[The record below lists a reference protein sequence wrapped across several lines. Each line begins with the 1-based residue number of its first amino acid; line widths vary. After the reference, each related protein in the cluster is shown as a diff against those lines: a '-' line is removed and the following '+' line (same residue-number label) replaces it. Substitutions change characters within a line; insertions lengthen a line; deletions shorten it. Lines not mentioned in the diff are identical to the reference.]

1 MHRPHSD
8 TAFTLPEQ
16 GGITNTPWSSNRSNQ
31 RPLSVPATY
40 RDDMRETPPLP
51 RHPMTSHGGMDPAHT
66 YSDGE
71 YGRTQL
77 GQIWPWTN
85 QHLEVVGTTNVHPDD
100 VESYIRSLQ
109 YHPEIIQQQT
119 TAWNSD
125 ESSRATTLPLSHD
138 RNLPNASGWHPSY
151 ASQEHPWGDRDDMPS
166 SRFPSAAPNTKNA
179 YRSAALPEKVR
190 ELRSASI
197 KQRPDDAPL
206 SHYETA
212 NTMPTQRRQSVA
224 PRADGMPAV
233 APPGI
238 KKPTNN
244 TDNTTTPP
252 YETAQTR
259 VTSQERKPHDEPQP
273 YGGFAG
279 VPAYAEEP
287 NVIVFVPRP
296 PSMRGRLAQP
306 SIASPLS
313 REPLQGAPGA
323 RPVSPTFYSPTVLSL
338 DQPDRRQSLQPR
350 EKIPFTRV
358 YVLCCVVIAT
368 FIVPFGT
375 IFVSYVTTHGGITR
389 VAPSLR
395 TFNYRLTLPP
405 TQPTTSTSPPPS
417 AACVDR
423 VHLADVQGAM
433 NLTASAHTPYGP
445 IYRNL
450 FCIYN
455 NSRVRKGPGR
465 HFIPADLPLTYC
477 TNIIYWSLAIKNGTV
492 ESRTPVFDH
501 TQGLSKLRHM
511 SATAGH
517 SNSVIL
523 AAIGGYPEDSP
534 EFSLLGHDAGAM
546 SRFAAS
552 SLDVV
557 KRHRLNGTA
566 IHWVSPDSQCQDPHD
581 EDTLLHIVAVQR
593 HIFDLNGYHAV
604 IAVFLPPASASARSL
619 WSTLEPF
626 VDYVFVETQ
635 ALGLMPSGFDLTVC
649 DVISQR
655 ASALLSNLSTSPQNA
670 HKICSGVSLAP
681 WLVNGNVSQGLN
693 NLSTSFA
700 GQYPGAPGTAAV
712 FELCTGPICAVHQG
726 VQQCVAFTQQTLYGT
741 QSPISM
747 YLFLN
752 EPMLN
757 TIMLWGAARGPGPNG
772 TCVVLYDLDLDLYDR
787 GCSNLSEWMSL
798 RRVQAALAGNP
809 LISALTQVPAC

>member
-1 MHRPHSD
+1 MHR
-8 TAFTLPEQ
+8 
-16 GGITNTPWSSNRSNQ
+16 N
-31 RPLSVPATY
+31 
-40 RDDMRETPPLP
+40 
-51 RHPMTSHGGMDPAHT
+51 
-66 YSDGE
+66 
-71 YGRTQL
+71 
-77 GQIWPWTN
+77 
-85 QHLEVVGTTNVHPDD
+85 
-100 VESYIRSLQ
+100 
-109 YHPEIIQQQT
+109 
-119 TAWNSD
+119 
-125 ESSRATTLPLSHD
+125 
-138 RNLPNASGWHPSY
+138 
-151 ASQEHPWGDRDDMPS
+151 
-166 SRFPSAAPNTKNA
+166 
-179 YRSAALPEKVR
+179 
-190 ELRSASI
+190 
-197 KQRPDDAPL
+197 
-206 SHYETA
+206 
-212 NTMPTQRRQSVA
+212 
-224 PRADGMPAV
+224 
-233 APPGI
+233 
-238 KKPTNN
+238 
-244 TDNTTTPP
+244 
-252 YETAQTR
+252 
-259 VTSQERKPHDEPQP
+259 PQP

-296 PSMRGRLAQP
+296 PSMRKAALDRDAQP
-306 SIASPLS
+306 YRTALDRDASIARTVTGSS
-313 REPLQGAPGA
+313 RCTP
-323 RPVSPTFYSPTVLSL
+323 RDFYSPTVLSL
-338 DQPDRRQSLQPR
+338 DQPDRRQSLQRR
-350 EKIPFTRV
+350 EKIPLTRECSL
-358 YVLCCVVIAT
+358 LCSDSHVHRAIRNNIC
-368 FIVPFGT
+368 F
-375 IFVSYVTTHGGITR
+375 
-389 VAPSLR
+389 LR
-395 TFNYRLTLPP
+395 DHPRRHNTCCTKLKHVQLPP
-405 TQPTTSTSPPPS
+405 YIASYPTDHVHLS
-417 AACVDR
+417 AAFSRLCR
-423 VHLADVQGAM
+423 HLADVQGAM
-433 NLTASAHTPYGP
+433 NLTASAHIPYGP

-450 FCIYN
+450 YCIYN

-465 HFIPADLPLTYC
+465 HFIPADLPLTYHLLVLSSS
-477 TNIIYWSLAIKNGTV
+477 TGDD
-492 ESRTPVFDH
+492 RTKLYLLVMIGRNFPQCHQKRHCGKPDH
-501 TQGLSKLRHM
+501 KLRHM

-534 EFSLLGHDAGAM
+534 EFSLLGDDAGAK

-604 IAVFLPPASASARSL
+604 IA
-619 WSTLEPF
+619 
-626 VDYVFVETQ
+626 

-655 ASALLSNLSTSPQNA
+655 ASALLSNLSTYPQNA
-670 HKICSGVSLAP
+670 HKICAGVSLAP

-772 TCVVLYDLDLDLYDR
+772 TCVVLYDLDR